1 MNPGPSGGVSR
12 GVRHRTR
19 HPALLAILL
28 GVPLLVLAA
37 CGDADPTGA
46 PAAAATI
53 PAGGPLLLPTATGL
67 ASVEAASGTVAFE
80 APGAKAS
87 PDGSVV
93 VRGVI
98 RADGSTRLTWL
109 DPVDGRPIA
118 RVRLD
123 EPASLRVVAADG
135 RVAVGP
141 PDVPVTGLI
150 YPVARAQ
157 SPVSVVA
164 PDGTVHTYPL
174 PGSVEPEAFSTDGS
188 GLFVLSY
195 TPAGNPTEY
204 QVNRLDLESGE
215 IGGVYGQDSADERQE
230 RMGGTA
236 RTQVWAPD
244 GSTVYTL
251 YTQEVDGRATS
262 FIHVLNLDE
271 GWAFC
276 LDLPEPLGWDTPAA
290 LAVAPGGGRLWVT
303 EAAGHGAVVDTDT
316 LEVVATGDFPS
327 PGAYGLAAVA
337 DGDRVFVGSESEIA
351 VLDGTD
357 LHQLARW
364 RTTRPIIGL
373 RRDDLDERLVA
384 VTDGQLTTFPLD
396 APERDPAGRDLPY
409 TSPLVVIDPTLP
421 TAECAC

>member
-1 MNPGPSGGVSR
+1 
-12 GVRHRTR
+12 VRHRTSHSAR
-19 HPALLAILL
+19 LAIVLC
-28 GVPLLVLAA
+28 VPLLALAA
-37 CGDADPTGA
+37 CGDADPSSA
-46 PAAAATI
+46 PAAAAAI
-53 PAGGPLLLPTATGL
+53 PSRGPLLLPTAQG
-67 ASVEAASGTVAFE
+67 VAAVGANSGTVAYE

-93 VRGVI
+93 VRAVV
-98 RADGSTRLTWL
+98 RADGTTRLTWL
-109 DPVDGRPIA
+109 DPVDGHPTA

-123 EPASLRVVAADG
+123 GRATIRVVAADG
-135 RVAVGP
+135 RVAVGA

-150 YPVARAQ
+150 HPVPRTQ
-157 SPVSVVA
+157 SPVTVAA
-164 PDGTVHTYPL
+164 PDGTVRTYTL

-215 IGGVYGQDSADERQE
+215 VGGVYGQDSADERQE

-244 GSTVYTL
+244 GRAVYTL
-251 YTQEVDGRATS
+251 YTQEVDGEPTS

-276 LDLPEPLGWDTPAA
+276 LDLPEPLGWNTQAA
-290 LAVAPGGGRLWVT
+290 LAVAPDGDRLWVT
-303 EAAGHGAVVDTDT
+303 EGAGHGAVVDTAA
-316 LEVVATGDFPS
+316 LEVLATGTFAS
-327 PGAYGLAAVA
+327 PGEYGLAAVA
-337 DGDRVFVGSESEIA
+337 DGDRLFVGSESEIA

-357 LHQLARW
+357 LHEVARW
-364 RTTRPIIGL
+364 RTTRPIIAL
-373 RRDDLDERLVA
+373 RRDDLEGALVA
-384 VTDGQLTTFPLD
+384 VTDGQLTTFPLH

-421 TAECAC
+421 VAECAC